1 MADGA
6 AAAGAA
12 DRSLDPKVLDRL
24 SGLELVARTIVEGFL
39 AGSHRSPH
47 KGSSIEFAQHRQY
60 VPGDELKNVDWKVF
74 ARSDRLVVKEFVE
87 ETNLA
92 CHLLVDGSESMG
104 YSSLD
109 WHKLDY
115 ARWCAAGIAHLTLKR
130 RDTAGLVVF
139 DEEGRQKV
147 PPGNGEAQLVE
158 VIQTLAGA
166 DPGGPTQIGGVLDW
180 FASRLTRRGIVPIFS
195 DFFDDID
202 VIVKGLVRL
211 VHDGHEP
218 ILFQVV
224 DPLERSFAFE
234 RLLRLDGLEDAGRRK
249 VDPRALRE
257 AYLEEFNAHNEAL
270 AKHARSLDVD
280 YVMLDTSQPV
290 DQALSTYLG
299 RRSARAMNGGGR

>member
-6 AAAGAA
+6 VAASAA
-12 DRSLDPKVLDRL
+12 DRGLDPKIIDRL

-47 KGSSIEFAQHRQY
+47 RGSSIEFAQHRQY
-60 VPGDELKNVDWKVF
+60 VPGDELRRVDWKVF
-74 ARSDRLVVKEFVE
+74 ARSDRLVVKEFIE

-104 YSSLD
+104 YGSLG

-115 ARWCAAGIAHLTLKR
+115 ARWCAAGLAHLTLKR

-139 DEEGRQKV
+139 DEGGRQKV
-147 PPGNGEAQLVE
+147 TPANGEAQLVAM
-158 VIQTLAGA
+158 IQTLEDAEPSGH
-166 DPGGPTQIGGVLDW
+166 TQIGGVLNW

-195 DFFDDID
+195 DFFDDLD
-202 VIVKGLVRL
+202 AIVNGLERL

-218 ILFQVV
+218 ILFQVL
-224 DPLERSFAFE
+224 DPLERTFAFE
-234 RLLRLDGLEDAGRRK
+234 RLLRLDGLEEAGRRK

-257 AYLEEFNAHNEAL
+257 AYLEEFNAHNERL
-270 AKHARSLDVD
+270 ARHARSLDID
-280 YVMLDTSQPV
+280 YVLLDTSQPV
-290 DQALSTYLG
+290 DQVLSTYLAH
-299 RRSARAMNGGGR
+299 RSAKVKTGGA

>member
-1 MADGA
+1 MANGA

-24 SGLELVARTIVEGFL
+24 TGLELVARTIVEGFL

-47 KGSSIEFAQHRQY
+47 RGSSIEFAQHRQY
-60 VPGDELKNVDWKVF
+60 VPGDELRNVDWKVF
-74 ARSDRLVVKEFVE
+74 ARSDRLVVKEFIE

-104 YSSLD
+104 YTSLD
-109 WHKLDY
+109 WNKLDY

-130 RDTAGLVVF
+130 RDTAGLVIF

-158 VIQTLAGA
+158 VIQTLEGA

-180 FASRLTRRGIVPIFS
+180 FASRLSRRGIVPIFS
-195 DFFDDID
+195 DFFDDLD
-202 VIVKGLVRL
+202 AIVKGLVRL

-270 AKHARSLDVD
+270 AKHARSLDID
-280 YVMLDTSQPV
+280 YVLLDTSQPV

-299 RRSARAMNGGGR
+299 RRSARAKTGGGR

>member
-1 MADGA
+1 MANGA

-60 VPGDELKNVDWKVF
+60 VPGDELRNVDWKVF
-74 ARSDRLVVKEFVE
+74 ARSDRLVVKEFIE

-104 YSSLD
+104 YTSLD
-109 WHKLDY
+109 WNKLDY

-130 RDTAGLVVF
+130 RDTAGLVIF
-139 DEEGRQKV
+139 DDEGRQKV

-158 VIQTLAGA
+158 MILTLEGA

-180 FASRLTRRGIVPIFS
+180 FASRLSRRGIVPIFS
-195 DFFDDID
+195 DFFDDLD
-202 VIVKGLVRL
+202 AIVKGLVRL

-270 AKHARSLDVD
+270 AKHARSLDID
-280 YVMLDTSQPV
+280 YVLLDTSQPV

-299 RRSARAMNGGGR
+299 RRSARAKTGGGR

>member
-1 MADGA
+1 MANGA

-60 VPGDELKNVDWKVF
+60 VPGDELRNVDWKVF
-74 ARSDRLVVKEFVE
+74 ARSDRLVVKEFIE

-104 YSSLD
+104 YTSLD
-109 WHKLDY
+109 WNKLDY
-115 ARWCAAGIAHLTLKR
+115 ARWCAAGIANLTLKR
-130 RDTAGLVVF
+130 RDTAGLVIF
-139 DEEGRQKV
+139 DDEGRQKV

-158 VIQTLAGA
+158 MILTLEGA

-180 FASRLTRRGIVPIFS
+180 FASRLSRRGIVPIFS
-195 DFFDDID
+195 DFFDDLD
-202 VIVKGLVRL
+202 AIVKGLVRL

-270 AKHARSLDVD
+270 AKHARSLDID
-280 YVMLDTSQPV
+280 YVLLDTSQPV

-299 RRSARAMNGGGR
+299 RRSARAKTGGGR

>member
-1 MADGA
+1 MANGA

-60 VPGDELKNVDWKVF
+60 VPGDELRNVDWKVF
-74 ARSDRLVVKEFVE
+74 ARSDRLVVKEFIE

-104 YSSLD
+104 YTSLD
-109 WHKLDY
+109 WNKLDY

-130 RDTAGLVVF
+130 RDTAGLVIF
-139 DEEGRQKV
+139 DDEGRQKV

-158 VIQTLAGA
+158 MILTLEGA

-180 FASRLTRRGIVPIFS
+180 FASRLSRRGIVPIFS
-195 DFFDDID
+195 DFFDDLD
-202 VIVKGLVRL
+202 AIVKGLVRL

-234 RLLRLDGLEDAGRRK
+234 RLLRLDGLEDAGNRK

-270 AKHARSLDVD
+270 AKHARSLDID
-280 YVMLDTSQPV
+280 YVLLDT
-290 DQALSTYLG
+290 
-299 RRSARAMNGGGR
+299 